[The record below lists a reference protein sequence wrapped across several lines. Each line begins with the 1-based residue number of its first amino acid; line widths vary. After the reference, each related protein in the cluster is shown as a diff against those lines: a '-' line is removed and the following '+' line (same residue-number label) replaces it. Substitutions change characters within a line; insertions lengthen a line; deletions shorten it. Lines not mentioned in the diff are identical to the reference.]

1 MTPLSARK
9 DPSIMDE
16 GLFDDAVEARRQE
29 ADEFYNSFVFG
40 PISDDLKQIMRQALG
55 GMLWTKQ
62 YYQFIQSEW
71 IAGDP
76 AQPAPPPERKFIRNR
91 VRSLIYPL
99 GFAQ

>member
-1 MTPLSARK
+1 
-9 DPSIMDE
+9 MDE